1 MEHLCRIFNFSKV
14 VRYGPATLL
23 KITLIHRVLYQ
34 DFDSDNKLDGVY
46 IMGTLT

>member
-1 MEHLCRIFNFSKV
+1 M
-14 VRYGPATLL
+14 RYGPATLL

-46 IMGTLT
+46 IMGTLTWYRLIPKYSWNTT